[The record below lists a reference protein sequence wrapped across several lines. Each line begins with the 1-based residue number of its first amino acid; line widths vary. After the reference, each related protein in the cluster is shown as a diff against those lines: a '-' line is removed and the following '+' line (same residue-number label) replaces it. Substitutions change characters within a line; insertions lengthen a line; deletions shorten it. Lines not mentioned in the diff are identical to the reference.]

1 MLPET
6 KRNLLD
12 SLDRSVKSVEG
23 EIIEGFPKL
32 EIEDIKK
39 PRSYS
44 EPPQIFER
52 NQSSP
57 KLDIVKVDSKISAE
71 IIDNNVTK
79 RSDDSHDTSVE
90 FTVSSL
96 EKSYKSLNLSKD
108 SAEEQEEIPPGRPRG
123 LTVDG
128 LCNIRTNWEDLYK
141 KEEPVSDGKESGIEN
156 EVMYTRIGN
165 VGEGSDPGELIK
177 QGVYPSRENLSI
189 KFDEGDAALAQ
200 SEEGLAALCVGKC
213 MINHFNPEFM

>member
-1 MLPET
+1 M
-6 KRNLLD
+6 K
-12 SLDRSVKSVEG
+12 SLERSVKSVEG

-108 SAEEQEEIPPGRPRG
+108 SAEEGEEIPPGRPRG

-141 KEEPVSDGKESGIEN
+141 KEEEPVSDGKESGTEN
-156 EVMYTRIGN
+156 EVMYTHNGN
-165 VGEGSDPGELIK
+165 VEEGSDPGELMK

-200 SEEGLAALCVGKC
+200 SEEGLAALCVGECK
-213 MINHFNPEFM
+213 INHFNPEFM